1 MEKESIESG
10 LSYLFAE
17 ETLYDLP
24 DEENGNFNFEGQNK
38 KRIVLLFNNP
48 LTEKL
53 TGTEKEIVIRML
65 AGLKS
70 SLEDIAI
77 MNLAVN
83 GSITFKQIKKKFQ
96 INYLTVFDIAPPAIK
111 LNIEAPLY
119 QTIQLENCKLLFCES
134 LIVIDKDKST
144 KLKFWEQFS
153 QFFTVDK

>member
-1 MEKESIESG
+1 MEKERIESG

-96 INYLTVFDIAPPAIK
+96 INSLTVFDIAPPAIK
-111 LNIEAPLY
+111 LNIETPLY